1 MVDINELLKEDA
13 DRPPATIADLRE
25 AVVALDAY
33 REEHAAALRRREAWA
48 ENHEE
53 SLVYGLV
60 DLARAVV
67 HAQPYPHPSPY
78 LMQ

>member
-1 MVDINELLKEDA
+1 MVDINELLNINA
-13 DRPPATIADLRE
+13 DHPPASIADLRE
-25 AVVALDAY
+25 AVMALDAY
-33 REEHAAALRRREAWA
+33 REEHAVALRRREAWA

-67 HAQPYPHPSPY
+67 HGQPFPHPSPY